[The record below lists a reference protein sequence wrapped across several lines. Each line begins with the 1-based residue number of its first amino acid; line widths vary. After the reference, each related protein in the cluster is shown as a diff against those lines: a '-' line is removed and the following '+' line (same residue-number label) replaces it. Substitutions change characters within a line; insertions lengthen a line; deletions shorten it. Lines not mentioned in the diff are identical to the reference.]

1 MSSRDLSNVPQSV
14 HDRLLSQARQS
25 DRPFNELLLY
35 YGIERFLYRLAQTE
49 HAGRF
54 VLKGALLLRAEGAGP
69 TRPTRDI
76 DVLDLNVL
84 DLEARKET
92 VEEAVRDAIAA
103 GVPDD
108 GMTYDPTTIDLQEI
122 RPGGK
127 YQGLRVTFL
136 GHLGTARVPMQID
149 VGTGDV
155 IEPGPEQVEYPGLL
169 DYDRP
174 VLLGYPLEQVIAEKF
189 EAIVDLGTANTRMKD
204 FYDIWG
210 LSRRREF
217 EGPLLQTAIESAFKR
232 RGTPLPSER
241 PIALTEA
248 FLEAGPKRQQWTSFA
263 EKARLSGAAP
273 LPEVLSELGRFL
285 LPPARAASE
294 GDRFTATWPKGGPWE
309 LKQ

>member
-1 MSSRDLSNVPQSV
+1 MTSRDLSNVPQSV
-14 HDRLLSQARQS
+14 HDRLLNQARQS

-84 DLEARKET
+84 DLEARKEN
-92 VEEAVRDAIAA
+92 VEEAVRDVIAA
-103 GVPDD
+103 DVPND
-108 GMTYDPTTIDLQEI
+108 GMEYDPGTIDIQEI

-127 YQGLRVTFL
+127 YQGLRITFR

-174 VLLGYPLEQVIAEKF
+174 VLLGYPLGQVIAEKF

-204 FYDIWG
+204 FYDIWA

-217 EGPLLQTAIESAFKR
+217 EGPPLQTAIESTFER
-232 RGTPLPSER
+232 RGTPVPSER
-241 PIALTEA
+241 PIALTDT
-248 FLEAGPKRQQWTSFA
+248 FLEAGPRRQQWASFT
-263 EKARLSGAAP
+263 EKARLSDAPP
-273 LPEVLSELGRFL
+273 LPEVLSELGTFL
-285 LPPARAASE
+285 LPPTQAASR
-294 GDRFTATWPKGGPWE
+294 GDRFTATWQKGGSWE
-309 LKQ
+309 PKQ

>member
-14 HDRLLSQARQS
+14 HDRLLRQARQS

-92 VEEAVRDAIAA
+92 VEEAVRDAIATS
-103 GVPDD
+103 VLDD
-108 GMTYDPTTIDLQEI
+108 GMTYDPGTIDIQEI

-149 VGTGDV
+149 VGAGDV
-155 IEPGPEQVEYPGLL
+155 VEPGPEQVEYPGLL

-248 FLEAGPKRQQWTSFA
+248 FPEEGPKRQQWASFA

-285 LPPARAASE
+285 LPPTRAASE
-294 GDRFTATWPKGGPWE
+294 GDRFTAT
-309 LKQ
+309 